1 MHESEKWKWSRSVVS
16 DPQRPHGLQPS
27 RLLHPWD
34 FPGKSTGVGC
44 HCLLLGRRCS
54 KCQDLV
60 YSQGAS
66 ELETSDGLSE
76 KGPHARWYVD
86 GLVAEPRSDITSPML
101 TIHSQNL
108 GGIRISRRACWNRF
122 LDPASR
128 TSNSIAEE
136 NSRTLI
142 PNNFPAAAA
151 AASPTDP
158 TLRTTASNGLLW
170 LWCWEQIGCGCWMW
184 AKTQAGRLVRLF
196 QFSRRRHS
204 HHRWQ
209 WREVDFGEP
218 KKMF

>member
-1 MHESEKWKWSRSVVS
+1 
-16 DPQRPHGLQPS
+16 
-27 RLLHPWD
+27 
-34 FPGKSTGVGC
+34 
-44 HCLLLGRRCS
+44 
-54 KCQDLV
+54 
-60 YSQGAS
+60 
-66 ELETSDGLSE
+66 
-76 KGPHARWYVD
+76 
-86 GLVAEPRSDITSPML
+86 ML

-142 PNNFPAAAA
+142 PNNFPAAATA
-151 AASPTDP
+151 AIPKDP

-170 LWCWEQIGCGCWMW
+170 LWCWEQIGCGWWMW
-184 AKTQAGRLVRLF
+184 AKTQAGRLVRPF
-196 QFSRRRHS
+196 QFSRRRHD

-218 KKMF
+218 KKMFWSVWLFCDLMDCSPPGSSIYGVLQARILEWVVIPFSRGSFQPRDWTHVSHIAGRVFTIWATGCWSPRQP